1 MTSKILAASLM
12 FAAVAA
18 SAAAQSD
25 KIHLLNGSTVANV
38 RVTDWDI
45 RSLRYQK
52 GGNTESVQSDQVAKV
67 ELASFKTTYA
77 RGMRD
82 PGLMLTLAK
91 EQLGEKNMV
100 LAQLGFVGASA
111 QFFDEG
117 QAAEA
122 VSALDDLQ
130 KSIPEA
136 GVLPEVFRQKF
147 EYYMGL
153 GGKGQS
159 SAAAT
164 AKKYESEAIGGAW
177 PDGFAVEAQ
186 FFQVLAENASPA
198 DFQNKLRNV
207 IGKARTVNQVVANRA
222 NIELAHS
229 LRKNKDA
236 AGAARIYEEVL
247 GKDGV
252 DDSSR
257 AGAYLGL
264 GLIKMESAAEGSE
277 EAKQAL
283 LLFLRVRLETRGS
296 WPSLQAEAL
305 YHASEAAAKWRG
317 PEYRYIM
324 GRCRGVLLSEFK
336 GSEWADQMRQRG

>member
-1 MTSKILAASLM
+1 MMFGPSLSHPRAQMTSKILAASLM

-164 AKKYESEAIGGAW
+164 T
-177 PDGFAVEAQ
+177 
-186 FFQVLAENASPA
+186 ASPA
-198 DFQNKLRNV
+198 S
-207 IGKARTVNQVVANRA
+207 
-222 NIELAHS
+222 HP
-229 LRKNKDA
+229 
-236 AGAARIYEEVL
+236 
-247 GKDGV
+247 
-252 DDSSR
+252 
-257 AGAYLGL
+257 
-264 GLIKMESAAEGSE
+264 SAAS
-277 EAKQAL
+277 
-283 LLFLRVRLETRGS
+283 RGES
-296 WPSLQAEAL
+296 WSKCAVSPVSKSTLV
-305 YHASEAAAKWRG
+305 H
-317 PEYRYIM
+317 P
-324 GRCRGVLLSEFK
+324 
-336 GSEWADQMRQRG
+336 